1 MVKKGEK
8 MSNEAIRTLTAFGYV
23 LLSGA
28 GLAALRYWLRTP
40 KSVCLLCWFMTLVFT
55 FLYGLGF

>member
-1 MVKKGEK
+1 